1 LAGKFRQICV
11 PVGGPTGTGKYF
23 IQIICDPDCRL
34 KRAELEVVET
44 SKLEPEK
51 FLGKRLVVVKEE
63 DDDETEKFQKEEMRI
78 SNDS

>member
-1 LAGKFRQICV
+1 
-11 PVGGPTGTGKYF
+11 
-23 IQIICDPDCRL
+23 L